1 MCRCSARSDA
11 RAIATP
17 ALIQQMLDSGDGIS
31 DLVFSP
37 GRPPQVER
45 FGELTTVPIA
55 ELPVL
60 KAEDTAAIS
69 QDLIRNNE
77 LVLRTLK
84 ETGSADLSYALPD
97 RCRFRVN
104 VFRQRGTF
112 AIVMR
117 MIAQKIP
124 SIQELGLPP
133 AIADCAT
140 LKNGIV
146 LVTGPTGS
154 GKSSTL
160 AAIIDLI
167 NTSRA
172 DHILT
177 IEDPIEFLHNHK
189 KGTVHQRELHTDTP
203 TFALALRAAL
213 RQAPKVILVGEMRD
227 RETIEIA
234 LTAAETGH
242 LVFSTLHTIDASKTV
257 ERIVGTFEVSDQQAV
272 RGRLAASF
280 RYFISQRLIPK
291 KGGGRMAII
300 EMLKA
305 TMRTREY
312 IEMGEKEGKSLLDAM
327 RDGAL
332 DGMQYFDGELER
344 LVREGAIAASTAYLY
359 ATNPG
364 NLQGRPRRCSGR
376 GLPDYCAERP
386 AGYSRPERVHHVDP
400 RRARRRHQRCDHRR
414 GDQHH
419 RGAGER
425 QRAGHFD
432 VAEEPGREPQQH
444 QARDHAGDNAERGNH
459 RALPE
464 NARQQVRRCRSDRE
478 PHAEFA
484 HPRADGERQHARDP
498 DHRDGQRHQR
508 EAAEHQRV
516 QPVRREHFGAHI
528 LQRRRRVRPAAPAT
542 CRG

>member
-1 MCRCSARSDA
+1 MKKTAEMNVAEINAALFGTSDA
-11 RAIATP
+11 RAIPTSD
-17 ALIQQMLDSGDGIS
+17 LVQKMLESGGGIS

-45 FGELTTVPIA
+45 FGDLVPVPIA
-55 ELPVL
+55 ELPTL
-60 KAEDTAAIS
+60 RAEDTAGIAR
-69 QDLIRNNE
+69 DLIKDNE
-77 LVLRTLK
+77 TYLRTLLD
-84 ETGSADLSYALPD
+84 TGSSDLSWAIPD

-133 AIADCAT
+133 AIADCST

-167 NTSRA
+167 NTNRA

-177 IEDPIEFLHNHK
+177 IEDPIEFLHHHK

-291 KGGGRMAII
+291 KGGGRLAII

-327 RDGAL
+327 RDGGL
-332 DGMQYFDGELER
+332 DGMQYFDGELEK
-344 LVREGAIAASTAYLY
+344 LVRAGTISMNTAMLY
-359 ATNPG
+359 ATNAG
-364 NLQGRPRRCSGR
+364 NLKVA
-376 GLPDYCAERP
+376 LADVPDEDSLITR
-386 AGYSRPERVHHVDP
+386 
-400 RRARRRHQRCDHRR
+400 
-414 GDQHH
+414 
-419 RGAGER
+419 
-425 QRAGHFD
+425 
-432 VAEEPGREPQQH
+432 
-444 QARDHAGDNAERGNH
+444 
-459 RALPE
+459 
-464 NARQQVRRCRSDRE
+464 
-478 PHAEFA
+478 
-484 HPRADGERQHARDP
+484 
-498 DHRDGQRHQR
+498 
-508 EAAEHQRV
+508 
-516 QPVRREHFGAHI
+516 
-528 LQRRRRVRPAAPAT
+528 
-542 CRG
+542 